1 MNELDYYK
9 KINKE
14 FIELYRDSISRLE
27 LAINYWNERIDA
39 LVETNNIMAKRVGA
53 MTDTIDSL
61 FERVDLLEA
70 KVDEASKIE

>member
-14 FIELYRDSISRLE
+14 FIELYKDSISRLE
-27 LAINYWNERIDA
+27 LAISHWNERIDA

>member
-27 LAINYWNERIDA
+27 LAISYWNKRIDA
-39 LVETNNIMAKRVGA
+39 LVETNNIMAKRIGA

-61 FERVDLLEA
+61 FERMDLLEA